1 LFWFFAKGL
10 SVVAMQAVPVVVTPA
25 AAVVGVQEVEEQAAG
40 DVQQQADQNGGT
52 IVAVAAAPP
61 LPPAAAAA
69 AAAVVAPPSPAVRP
83 LPSLQAAVGVIG
95 TVTSGVVPLLPRQI
109 VYPLALAKHEEVVAS
124 KELFFDTLNKFHTT
138 LGTRL
143 TKKRK
148 KGRAAEVQS
157 FQESLQGI
165 PKIAG
170 KDLDL
175 HLLYIEVTSRGG
187 SQQVIKDRK
196 WKELTVAFNFPSTAS
211 GAAYILRKY
220 YIGLLHHYE
229 QVYYFRAQGPLVPP
243 PISLPGPTAM
253 SIVRDPTSYSVSE
266 TVPGVRNIR
275 KRNILP
281 IQVLPVVDPALS
293 IGSTV
298 TGAIEGKFD
307 QGYLVSITMGTEKL
321 RGVLYHLPQ
330 LHRGLQHASVPNYAG
345 TLGAEPQKPN
355 GEEPSD
361 KVHGRKRKRKGK
373 DPNAPRAN
381 RSGYNFF
388 FGEQRMKLKEIYPDK
403 DKELSRMIG
412 DAWNKLTEEERIPYQ
427 EQGVKDKE
435 RYLKEM
441 KEYRELLK
449 VHQGVIPADIPMLR
463 KKKKRKNIEE
473 KPSEVATNGTHQNET
488 VALET
493 ALEPPFRAGAAPQ
506 ELNVSTSAM
515 PKLEDKDSV
524 LHDLPVSS
532 ITPVQESFEGN
543 TESEGISKQG
553 AH

>member
-1 LFWFFAKGL
+1 
-10 SVVAMQAVPVVVTPA
+10 MQAVPVVVTPA

-52 IVAVAAAPP
+52 IVAVAAAAPP
-61 LPPAAAAA
+61 LPPAAAAV
-69 AAAVVAPPSPAVRP
+69 VVAPPSPAVRP
-83 LPSLQAAVGVIG
+83 LPTLQAAVGVIG

-124 KELFFDTLNKFHTT
+124 KELFLDTLNKFHTT

-143 TKKRK
+143 T
-148 KGRAAEVQS
+148 
-157 FQESLQGI
+157 I

-243 PISLPGPTAM
+243 PISLQVSLPGPTAM
-253 SIVRDPTSYSVSE
+253 SIVRDPTGYSVSE
-266 TVPGVRNIR
+266 TVP
-275 KRNILP
+275 
-281 IQVLPVVDPALS
+281 DPALS
-293 IGSTV
+293 IGNMV
-298 TGAIEGKFD
+298 NGAIEGKFD

-493 ALEPPFRAGAAPQ
+493 VLEPPFIAGAAPQ

-532 ITPVQESFEGN
+532 ITPVQESLEGN
-543 TESEGISKQG
+543 TEPEGISKQG
-553 AH
+553 AD